1 MNGEGERGLLGVLN
15 DNTGIT
21 DLLGHRI
28 LVLCRLKNRYLSH
41 NKGEAAAYLSS
52 LKTGIFS

>member
-1 MNGEGERGLLGVLN
+1 MNGEGERGLLGVLD

-21 DLLGHRI
+21 DLLGDHI
-28 LVLCRLKNRYLSH
+28 LVLCCLKNKYLSH

-52 LKTGIFS
+52 LKTRRFS